1 MLFLIVMNEKVTMMT
16 NLPKRLRNIMPSALL
31 LSRDDIDDIVV
42 KMISDAHLQATEQK
56 DNLLT
61 TGSLEIK
68 LKHKYLPALL
78 PTLQDAIEI
87 INDAGEEEGGEEG
100 EKVTLNLEEIPDNY
114 QIINLVYKKE

>member
-1 MLFLIVMNEKVTMMT
+1 
-16 NLPKRLRNIMPSALL
+16 MPSALL